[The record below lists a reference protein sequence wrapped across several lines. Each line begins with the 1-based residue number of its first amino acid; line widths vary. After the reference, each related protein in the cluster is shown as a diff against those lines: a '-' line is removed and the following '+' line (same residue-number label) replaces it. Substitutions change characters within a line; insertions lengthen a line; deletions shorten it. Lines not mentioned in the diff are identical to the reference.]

1 MPITGPTQPS
11 SILPEGN
18 IFGSHLADKQ
28 LEASFSCMHA
38 CVAGEAIDVGCN
50 LVAKNLLS

>member
-38 CVAGEAIDVGCN
+38 CVAGEAIDIGCN